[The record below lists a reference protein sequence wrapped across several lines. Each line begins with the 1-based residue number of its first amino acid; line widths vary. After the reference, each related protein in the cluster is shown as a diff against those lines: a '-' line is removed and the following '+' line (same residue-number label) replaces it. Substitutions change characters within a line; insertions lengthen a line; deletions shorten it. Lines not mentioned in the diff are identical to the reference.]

1 MSKLKQL
8 IHTRKYVRKSVTE
21 HHDQIPRFTLYP
33 ADQRANLR
41 VTLNSYLEK
50 LRKYDTE
57 IQSLNWDENVDEKK
71 LTEELEVSD
80 QYEQKVFEC
89 LTALDQKVV
98 SSSTVEV
105 AQSLLKSPVAPLP
118 SFNSLEG
125 EDVEKFF
132 ADFEETTNKFH
143 YKEYDKLLL
152 LKQQVKGR
160 ALLLLNSLETSQ
172 GYTDAKKLLL
182 DALASTALRKYNLI
196 KKLSEIKMDYS
207 DDPFEYVSKMR
218 TISQA
223 SDKLQLTKEDFLQFF
238 FWKGLNQSFQT
249 QFIQLTNSTRPSLTE
264 LNEKFF

>member
-89 LTALDQKVV
+89 LTA
-98 SSSTVEV
+98 SGSESC
-105 AQSLLKSPVAPLP
+105 LL
-118 SFNSLEG
+118 
-125 EDVEKFF
+125 
-132 ADFEETTNKFH
+132 FH
-143 YKEYDKLLL
+143 
-152 LKQQVKGR
+152 G
-160 ALLLLNSLETSQ
+160 
-172 GYTDAKKLLL
+172 
-182 DALASTALRKYNLI
+182 
-196 KKLSEIKMDYS
+196 
-207 DDPFEYVSKMR
+207 
-218 TISQA
+218 
-223 SDKLQLTKEDFLQFF
+223 
-238 FWKGLNQSFQT
+238 
-249 QFIQLTNSTRPSLTE
+249 
-264 LNEKFF
+264 